1 VTRVRIDAHHH
12 VWESPGAWA
21 DPFPVLQ
28 KSYGYELLTI
38 ALTEAGI
45 DGTVVVQSEDSAEE
59 TAALL
64 SLAAR
69 EPRVLGVV
77 GWTPPE
83 SPGLTALR
91 ELPGGE
97 FLKGIRWNLQS
108 EPDPDYLY
116 RPETR
121 AALAGIGRHGMVFD
135 LVVRPHQL
143 PAVLAA
149 VRAVPGTRFV
159 LDHAGKPD
167 LTGELAAEWIRL
179 IGDLAALP
187 NLAVKLSGLVTEADW
202 DHWTADELRPVVDV
216 LLAGFGPERTM
227 FGSDW
232 PVCLL
237 AASYAEVLD
246 PILKMVPDPVLGRTA
261 ATWYGLEVPA

>member
-1 VTRVRIDAHHH
+1 MRIDAHHH
-12 VWESPGAWA
+12 VWQSPGAWA

-28 KSYGYELLTI
+28 KPYSYELLTL
-38 ALTEAGI
+38 ALAEAGI
-45 DGTVVVQSEDSAEE
+45 DETVVVQSEDSVEE

-64 SLAAR
+64 KLAAR
-69 EPRVLGVV
+69 EPRVLGVI
-77 GWTPPE
+77 GWTPPDSLDLE
-83 SPGLTALR
+83 ALKG
-91 ELPGGE
+91 LPGGE
-97 FLKGIRWNLQS
+97 FLKGIRWNLQV

-116 RPETR
+116 RPEVR
-121 AALAGIGRHGMVFD
+121 AALAEIGRHDLLFD

-143 PAVLAA
+143 SAVLDA

-167 LTGELAAEWIRL
+167 LTGELSPEWSRL
-179 IGDLAALP
+179 IGELAARP

-202 DHWTADELRPVVDV
+202 DHWTPDDLRPAVDV
-216 LLAGFGPERTM
+216 LLNEFGPERTM

-237 AASYAEVLD
+237 AAGYDEVLD
-246 PILKMVPDPVLGRTA
+246 SVLRTVPEPEAVLGRTA
-261 ATWYGLEVPA
+261 ATWYGLEVPR